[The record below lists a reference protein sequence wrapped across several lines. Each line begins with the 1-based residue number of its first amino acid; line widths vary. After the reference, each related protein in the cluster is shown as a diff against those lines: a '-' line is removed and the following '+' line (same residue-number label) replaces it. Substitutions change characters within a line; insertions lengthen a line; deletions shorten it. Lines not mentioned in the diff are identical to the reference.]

1 MVPHSRRAD
10 TLYYVR
16 QFHNSLSL
24 TSDGVVS
31 HKKWVGVVLGIV
43 VNDYVIVFGVYKG
56 EHLRRNKPLRAMKTL
71 QEITFW

>member
-10 TLYYVR
+10 TLFYVR

-31 HKKWVGVVLGIV
+31 HKSWVGLVLGIV
-43 VNDYVIVFGVYKG
+43 VSDYVIVFGVY
-56 EHLRRNKPLRAMKTL
+56 L
-71 QEITFW
+71 